1 MKPGLHLDVPELDY
15 HAGMGADEPSLSVSG
30 AKRILDSPARFRWER
45 DNPPAKKV
53 FDFGHAAH
61 KKVLGVGLDVV
72 ACPPDLLASNGAAS
86 TTKAKEWIA
95 QAKADGKVVLSAKD
109 IAVIDAMAHALDA
122 SEAADLF
129 REGQPE
135 VSMLWRDKE
144 TNVLLRGRA
153 DWITTYHGVPLIVDY
168 KTTGTANPEAFAWE
182 AGRLDYPM
190 QDDWYREGAE
200 ACTGDPHGFVFVAQ
214 EKTEPYLVSVIE
226 LDDETREIGA
236 QRNAVARR
244 LYLDCMT
251 RDQWPAYPGIHR
263 VTVRNTRPAKEAA
276 HV

>member
-1 MKPGLHLDVPELDY
+1 MYRDVDEAVY
-15 HAGMGADEPSLSVSG
+15 HAGMDTDEPSLSVSG

-45 DNPPAKKV
+45 VNPPAKKV

-61 KKVLGVGLDVV
+61 KKVLGVGLEVV

-86 TTKAKEWIA
+86 TAKAKEWIA
-95 QAKADGKVVLSAKD
+95 QAKQDGKVVLSAKD
-109 IAVIDAMAHALDA
+109 IAVIDAMAAALEESDA
-122 SEAADLF
+122 AHLF
-129 REGQPE
+129 RDGTPE
-135 VSMLWRDKE
+135 MSMLWRDE
-144 TNVLLRGRA
+144 ATNVLLRGRA
-153 DWITTYHGVPLIVDY
+153 DWITTYYGVPLIVDY
-168 KTTGTANPEAFAWE
+168 KTTGSANPDVFSWE

-200 ACTGDPHGFVFVAQ
+200 TLTGTPHGFVFVAQ
-214 EKTEPYLVSVIE
+214 EKTAPYLVSVIE
-226 LDDETREIGA
+226 LDDESREIGA

-244 LYLDCMT
+244 TYLDCMT
-251 RDQWPAYPGIHR
+251 RDQWPAHPGITR